1 MEKRMRSMLE
11 ELSSYAP
18 MKDRDLFVE
27 SRARQV
33 VASFSHLVTLINESY
48 GSEDADDLV
57 RRLVNAARSGDD
69 AKFTRKIRQIMERKQ
84 KARTAV

>member
-11 ELSSYAP
+11 ELSTYSP

-33 VASFSHLVTLINESY
+33 LASFSHLVNLINESY
-48 GSEDADDLV
+48 SGDDADDLI
-57 RRLVNAARSGDD
+57 RRLMNAARSGDE
-69 AKFTRKIRQIMERKQ
+69 AKFTRKVRQIMERKQ
-84 KARTAV
+84 KAKKPV